1 MCSKSSRT
9 FTGHIE
15 QLEAD
20 LKQSAALVNAL
31 ERASIVSPTEYRVSD
46 MSESVVVVVES
57 SHSATTRLDS
67 NIVAAE
73 SRIDEA
79 EHDIV

>member
-31 ERASIVSPTEYRVSD
+31 ERASIVGPNEYRVSN
-46 MSESVVVVVES
+46 MSESVVVVENS
-57 SHSATTRLDS
+57 NSATSRCDS
-67 NIVAAE
+67 NVFFC
-73 SRIDEA
+73 
-79 EHDIV
+79 